1 MPAAIDKS
9 SPIPSRVSR
18 FVAEL
23 VVALVTLALGTAVVI
38 GAREYGT
45 GWNAGGPEPGT
56 FPFYVGLIVVAASAG
71 NLFVAWRKRV
81 DHRVFVEAG
90 QGRRVAAFGVP
101 LLGFVA
107 LSLTLGFYVATAIY
121 LGGVMRVQG
130 RYRWLSCVA
139 VALGTAAFFYL
150 VLEVWFK
157 VPLLKGPLEALL
169 RLH

>member
-1 MPAAIDKS
+1 MT
-9 SPIPSRVSR
+9 R
-18 FVAEL
+18 FAAEL
-23 VVALVTLALGTAVVI
+23 VVALVTLALGAAVII

-45 GWNAGGPEPGT
+45 GWNASGPEPGA

-71 NLFVAWRKRV
+71 NLFVAWRRR
-81 DHRVFVEAG
+81 DGHRVFVEAE
-90 QGRRVAAFGVP
+90 QVRRIAAFGVP

-107 LSLTLGFYVATAIY
+107 LSLTLGFYVATAVY

-130 RYRWLSCVA
+130 RYRWLFCIA
-139 VALGTAAFFYL
+139 VAFGTAVFFYL

-169 RLH
+169 GVH